1 MPDNLNVY
9 LHLGKD
15 SDECS
20 GNVEAILTEFIRQVY
35 PKLDYLIDR
44 VDLLVAAGPGG
55 ATQEEINAAVAKIN
69 ELKARLQQSNTALDA
84 KTQEN
89 Q

>member
-35 PKLDYLIDR
+35 PKLDYLINQ
-44 VDLLVAAGPGG
+44 VDLLVAAGPSGNQ
-55 ATQEEINAAVAKIN
+55 ADIDAALAKVNA
-69 ELKARLQQSNTALDA
+69 LRARLDQSNTALDA

-89 Q
+89 K